1 MPITL
6 KRFPQL
12 HVGLPAFKGALKR
25 QRILV
30 LDDDPVMLQFASHT
44 LAKQGFRNVG
54 VTTSP
59 QECVERVTS
68 GGVDVLILD
77 YRIPPITGADVAR
90 NVLSSCRAV
99 SASIPKM
106 VALTTNP
113 TPEVEQDCQEAGI
126 SFVLNKPFNAKQF
139 EHTIGA
145 FS

>member
-6 KRFPQL
+6 NKFPQL

-44 LAKQGFRNVG
+44 LAKHGFSDVG

-59 QECVERVTS
+59 QECVEKSTS

-90 NVLSSCRAV
+90 EVFTSCSAV
-99 SASIPKM
+99 SAAIPKM
-106 VALTTNP
+106 IAVTTNP
-113 TPEVEQDCQEAGI
+113 TPVVEQDCHEAGI

-139 EHTIGA
+139 ELTIGA
-145 FS
+145 CS